1 MSSADPH
8 PTNAPLTENSGSDN
22 VNGLEEKLS
31 TIKMAC
37 DEGTVVSP
45 LEWGIPG
52 KLTKTEEEVYYKFRD
67 VVESR
72 GGDFRMTVYSFGEEE
87 GEPYTLCRWL
97 RARKFDFDLVI
108 KMVEE
113 ATEVRSAPLKE
124 NFYPDPE
131 LALKVERH
139 VYISQYPQLY
149 YGNGKNGIPVFYSM
163 PGRINV
169 NGMHTITSL
178 QSVIKYHWYEM
189 IHNFGSRLRD
199 NKRELSDFTSFSCI
213 TVLDLDQLSASAMGS
228 RTMSIINE
236 QAKIDS
242 LCFPE
247 TMHKMIIVNAPRFF
261 AMSWKIIK
269 GWLDV
274 RTANKIEI
282 ISSKKN
288 MHIRLKEIIDED
300 KLPSDYGGTAPSTEA
315 LLASNAPGNMK
326 KTKTELLSV
335 RTHAS
340 YVFDLID
347 DEKADVVIYTKA
359 KAGAKFSITKGN
371 KKEVVVSGVDITF
384 VGGGDDPDLEPTMK
398 VVLAKDIIGPGK
410 YKVKAESNAKS
421 MSRVSYDNFLVV
433 ANIYA
438 I

>member
-1 MSSADPH
+1 M
-8 PTNAPLTENSGSDN
+8 G
-22 VNGLEEKLS
+22 
-31 TIKMAC
+31 
-37 DEGTVVSP
+37 
-45 LEWGIPG
+45 
-52 KLTKTEEEVYYKFRD
+52 EV
-67 VVESR
+67 
-72 GGDFRMTVYSFGEEE
+72 
-87 GEPYTLCRWL
+87 
-97 RARKFDFDLVI
+97 
-108 KMVEE
+108 
-113 ATEVRSAPLKE
+113 
-124 NFYPDPE
+124 
-131 LALKVERH
+131 ALKVERH

-169 NGMHTITSL
+169 NGMGTITSL

-199 NKRELSDFTSFSCI
+199 NKREMSDFTSFSCI

-228 RTMSIINE
+228 RTMSIISE

-261 AMSWKIIK
+261 AVSWKIIK
-269 GWLDV
+269 GWLDA

-282 ISSKKN
+282 ISSKKI
-288 MHIRLKEIIDED
+288 MQTRLKEIIDED
-300 KLPSDYGGTAPSTEA
+300 KLPSDYGGTAPSTET

-335 RTHAS
+335 RTYAS

-359 KAGAKFSITKGN
+359 KTGAKFSVTKGD

-384 VGGGDDPDLEPTMK
+384 VGGGDDPDLIPTMK

-433 ANIYA
+433 ANIYS